1 MKRLMQFFSLMLIAV
16 LTLTACGSD
25 DKGLV
30 TGPNDPTI
38 VSLQVTPAVV
48 QSPAGLSLQYKALAK
63 MSDNSVIDVT
73 TDKILSWSSSDS
85 NIVTIDTDTGIATGV
100 AVGTVTITASGNANG
115 AEFSASA
122 KLTVTDA
129 TVTSLQVTPLDAT
142 VVAGLE
148 QAFTAQALMSD
159 SSVLDVTTDS
169 ALSWSSSDS
178 NIATIDTDT
187 GIATGV
193 AVGTVTITASG
204 SANGTEFTAS
214 AELTVTNATVTSLQI
229 TPQDTTVVAGLEQ
242 AFTAQALMSDSS
254 VLDVTTDS
262 ALSWSSN
269 DTNIATIDTD
279 TGIATG
285 VAVGTVTITASG
297 NANGAEFTA
306 SAELTVTNAT
316 VTSLQ
321 ITPLDATV
329 VAGLEQ
335 ALTAQALLSDSSV
348 LDVTTNAALSW
359 SSSDSNIATIDTDT
373 GIATGVAVGTVTITA
388 SGNANGAE
396 FSASA
401 KLTVTDA
408 TVTSL
413 QVTPLDA
420 TVVAGLEQAFTAQA
434 LMSDSSVLDVT
445 TDSALSWSS
454 SNSNI
459 ATIDTDT
466 GIATGVAVGT
476 VTITASGSANGAE
489 FTASAELRVT
499 DATVTS
505 LQVTPL
511 DASVAAGLEQ
521 AFTAQALMS
530 DSSVLDVTTDSVLS
544 WSSSDSNIATI
555 DTDTGIAT
563 GVAAGTVIITASG
576 SANGTEFT
584 ASAELTVTDATVT
597 SLQVTPFDASVVA
610 GLEQAFT
617 AQALLSDSSVLDV
630 TTNAAL
636 SWSSSDNNIATID
649 TDTGIATGV
658 TVGTVTIT
666 ASGNANGAEFT
677 ASAELTV
684 APAAVTAI
692 EVTPKVGKVPEGKT
706 LAYTATAL
714 FSDGSTLDVT
724 AETLVSWSSS
734 NTAAATID
742 NDSGVVTGE
751 AIGTTDITALAV
763 FESNTFKDTVPLSVI
778 EFIPY
783 HRPLLA
789 SETHFDESVDS
800 KEYIVY
806 TDEFGNQVTGPTEYG
821 YAALKVETAI
831 DECKRRGKQLV
842 SSANQFNDYMNEH
855 HAEASTWPLVR
866 FFWTSELDTDEV
878 GSWFNYRLAIGE
890 LVEPGGFEIRGQDP
904 DSLAFVVCEN

>member
-1 MKRLMQFFSLMLIAV
+1 MKRLIQFFSLMLIAV

-30 TGPNDPTI
+30 TGPNEPTI
-38 VSLQVTPAVV
+38 VSLQVTPAVA
-48 QSPAGLSLQYKALAK
+48 QSPAGLGLQYKALAK

-85 NIVTIDTDTGIATGV
+85 NIATIDTDTGIATGV
-100 AVGTVTITASGNANG
+100 AAGTVTITASGSANG
-115 AEFSASA
+115 TEFSASA
-122 KLTVTDA
+122 ELTVTDA
-129 TVTSLQVTPLDAT
+129 TVTSLQVTPANT
-142 VVAGLE
+142 SIAAGLE

-159 SSVLDVTTDS
+159 SSVLDVTTNA
-169 ALSWSSSDS
+169 ALSWSSSDA

-187 GIATGV
+187 GIAIGV
-193 AVGTVTITASG
+193 AAGTVTITASG
-204 SANGTEFTAS
+204 SANGTEFSAS
-214 AELTVTNATVTSLQI
+214 AELTVTDATVTSLQV
-229 TPQDTTVVAGLEQ
+229 TPANTSIAAGLEQ
-242 AFTAQALMSDSS
+242 AFTAQALM
-254 VLDVTTDS
+254 
-262 ALSWSSN
+262 
-269 DTNIATIDTD
+269 
-279 TGIATG
+279 
-285 VAVGTVTITASG
+285 
-297 NANGAEFTA
+297 
-306 SAELTVTNAT
+306 
-316 VTSLQ
+316 
-321 ITPLDATV
+321 
-329 VAGLEQ
+329 
-335 ALTAQALLSDSSV
+335 SDSSV

-373 GIATGVAVGTVTITA
+373 GIATGVAAGTVTITA
-388 SGNANGAE
+388 SGNVNGTE

-401 KLTVTDA
+401 ELTVTDA

-413 QVTPLDA
+413 QVTP
-420 TVVAGLEQAFTAQA
+420 
-434 LMSDSSVLDVT
+434 
-445 TDSALSWSS
+445 
-454 SNSNI
+454 
-459 ATIDTDT
+459 
-466 GIATGVAVGT
+466 
-476 VTITASGSANGAE
+476 AN
-489 FTASAELRVT
+489 
-499 DATVTS
+499 TS
-505 LQVTPL
+505 I
-511 DASVAAGLEQ
+511 AAGLEQ

-530 DSSVLDVTTDSVLS
+530 DSSVLDVTTNAALS

-563 GVAAGTVIITASG
+563 GVAAGTVTITASG
-576 SANGTEFT
+576 NVDGSIFAE
-584 ASAELTVTDATVT
+584 SVELTVTDATVT
-597 SLQVTPFDASVVA
+597 NLQVTPANTNIAA

-617 AQALLSDSSVLDV
+617 AQALMSDSSVLDV

-636 SWSSSDNNIATID
+636 SWSSSDSNIATIDTDTGIATAVAAGTVTITASGRANGTEFSASAQLTVTDATVTSLQVTPANTSIAAGLEQAFTAQALMSDSSVLDVTTNAALSWSSSDSNIATID

-658 TVGTVTIT
+658 AAGTVTITASGSTNGTEFSASAQLTVTDATVKSLQVTPLDASVVAGLEQAFTAQALMSDSSVLDVTMDPALSWSSSDSNIATIDTDTGIATGVAAGTVTIT
-666 ASGNANGAEFT
+666 ASGNANGTEFS
-677 ASAELTV
+677 APAELTV
-684 APAAVTAI
+684 TPAAVTAI

-724 AETLVSWSSS
+724 SETLVSWSSS
-734 NTAAATID
+734 NTAVATVD
-742 NDSGVVTGE
+742 NDTGVVTGE
-751 AIGTTDITALAV
+751 AIGTTDITASAV
-763 FESNTFKDTVPLSVI
+763 FEGNTFKDTVPLSVI

-831 DECKRRGKQLV
+831 DECQRRGTQLV
-842 SSANQFNDYMNEH
+842 SNANQFNDYMNEH

-890 LVEPGGFEIRGQDP
+890 LAGPGGFEIRGQDP
-904 DSLAFVVCEN
+904 DSKAFVVCEN